1 MLTGPFFFARLN
13 TASGNETDLFHF
25 IKTRLMVPL
34 MLFAVMYLLSV
45 IMEEFVFAST
55 GPGPE
60 ALNIILSIIITILLI
75 KSDRVTRN
83 LYINLV
89 PALGLLMIVVH
100 TYCSQSGFN
109 SGIYPFLG
117 LIIHV
122 VSVAIWLGGLGI
134 LLALYLFGSGSIEP
148 LANQYKKHLEYRFFQ
163 TTLILL
169 LLSLVSGAILM
180 TSNVHDFAVMDF
192 TRYGRYL
199 SIKLYLVAAI
209 IIFILLEIT
218 RLKSLFVP
226 AEADQKANLKTN
238 TIPANIIKSILLV
251 FILLCSGILTR
262 IDPPKIAPFINPQTW
277 QLSVEGQNV
286 QIDMQPVAGS
296 TIDIRFEVFLPETLM
311 QMQPLNM
318 EFDLYASDTDAGT
331 YHGEVIQVSQ
341 NSFQGEATLPA
352 PGNWQLVLNVNMA
365 DGAMLSGNQSF
376 VVPSQ
381 PLVED
386 VRTYL
391 SISAITYSHS
401 NIIKFLVGIGL
412 VLVYGWM
419 VRRGFSRQVSSLLVL
434 VGLAGFALGISF
446 LISVTLVRTYPST
459 YWKNPQT
466 YSSDSINQGR
476 IKYIEHCSECHGD
489 NGAGDGG
496 WAIDNRGR
504 IPDLASQHMDV
515 HTDGELYWWNAR
527 GISSLEMPPFENEIS
542 DTDNWN
548 IIYYIRSLRHG
559 VP

>member
-296 TIDIRFEVFLPETLM
+296 TIDIRFEVFCLK
-311 QMQPLNM
+311 
-318 EFDLYASDTDAGT
+318 
-331 YHGEVIQVSQ
+331 
-341 NSFQGEATLPA
+341 
-352 PGNWQLVLNVNMA
+352 
-365 DGAMLSGNQSF
+365 
-376 VVPSQ
+376 
-381 PLVED
+381 
-386 VRTYL
+386 R
-391 SISAITYSHS
+391 
-401 NIIKFLVGIGL
+401 
-412 VLVYGWM
+412 
-419 VRRGFSRQVSSLLVL
+419 
-434 VGLAGFALGISF
+434 
-446 LISVTLVRTYPST
+446 
-459 YWKNPQT
+459 
-466 YSSDSINQGR
+466 
-476 IKYIEHCSECHGD
+476 
-489 NGAGDGG
+489 
-496 WAIDNRGR
+496 
-504 IPDLASQHMDV
+504 
-515 HTDGELYWWNAR
+515 
-527 GISSLEMPPFENEIS
+527 
-542 DTDNWN
+542 
-548 IIYYIRSLRHG
+548 
-559 VP
+559 